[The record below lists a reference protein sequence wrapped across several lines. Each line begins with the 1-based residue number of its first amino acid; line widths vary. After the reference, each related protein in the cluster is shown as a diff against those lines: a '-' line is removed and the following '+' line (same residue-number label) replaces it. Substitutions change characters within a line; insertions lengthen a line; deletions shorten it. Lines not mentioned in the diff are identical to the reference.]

1 MKRAESRRLW
11 AERIAAWKAS
21 GLKQRAF
28 CERESLPYKSFLWWR
43 RQLRS
48 HARDTGLVPVVALT
62 PVTVSAAKEV
72 KSLPAVAFGGA
83 GVISE
88 RVEIRLHGGRSLAL
102 SGPLDEVQL
111 RRLIRLL
118 EALSC

>member
-1 MKRAESRRLW
+1 MKRADSKQLW

-28 CERESLPYKSFLWWR
+28 CERESLPYRSFLWWR

-48 HARDTGLVPVVALT
+48 DGRDTGWVRVVRCT
-62 PVTVSAAKEV
+62 PSTGAAQKEV
-72 KSLPAVAFGGA
+72 KSLPVVAYGETGS
-83 GVISE
+83 ISE
-88 RVEIRLHGGRSLAL
+88 SVEIRLHGGRSLAL
-102 SGPLDEVQL
+102 GGPLNEAQL

-118 EALSC
+118 EALPC